1 MQVKKKDGE
10 TFELKIVRQDGCD
23 GEISCMYQVEGIKG
37 STKAALD
44 FQDYVPDFL
53 PVKFK
58 HQQSEQIVE
67 IKLVNQDIDNYVKKT
82 ED

>member
-1 MQVKKKDGE
+1 
-10 TFELKIVRQDGCD
+10 
-23 GEISCMYQVEGIKG
+23 VEGVKG
-37 STKAALD
+37 STKPALD